1 MKQKKGGDVMTLKEM
16 RKAKGLTLK
25 DLSEKVS
32 KNIQTLSLYERKKR
46 QPDIETIKS
55 LSAVLDVDIKDII
68 NCF

>member
-1 MKQKKGGDVMTLKEM
+1 MTLKEM